1 MSNKSK
7 PVGQGFIPGVLFR
20 GGTSKGF
27 FVRKGVLPDPGP
39 LRDELVLEL
48 FGSPDPLQVDG
59 IGGAKSH
66 TSKLMIVGPASRE
79 DVDVVYT
86 FGQVAVEDPVV
97 DWGGNCGN
105 LTGAVGAFAVHQG
118 VVDADPPAADLTLI
132 NTNTDT
138 VIDQTVPVTAHGLD
152 VYGDYAI
159 DGVPGTGPQIPSRF
173 RDPAGGVTGSL
184 FPTGTSIEQVVREG
198 AGRDGGDPRVSC
210 SVADVGNPCV
220 FLRAADLDLDGTE
233 LPAELSE
240 TPGLLDELE
249 QIRGIIC
256 ERIGL
261 VDDPSRSR
269 DESPAVPQIAVVSEP
284 QSYDSSV
291 DTHVSADEID
301 ITARI
306 VTSGTPHHAYAVTG
320 AMCLAATAS
329 LPGTLPNEVARR
341 GADGSVTIGHPK
353 GTIEIGV
360 EVAEAKTGRARNG
373 DVDTDVS
380 GPQIQAVTVGR
391 TARPLFTGEAQYRY
405 VGDLSRLAPNETV

>member
-1 MSNKSK
+1 MSNASK
-7 PVGQGFIPGVLFR
+7 PIGQGSIPGVLFR

-27 FVRKGVLPDPGP
+27 FVRDGVLPEPGT
-39 LRDELVLEL
+39 LRDELILEL

-66 TSKLMIVGPASRE
+66 TSKLMIVGPADRE
-79 DVDVVYT
+79 DVDVAYT

-118 VVDADPPAADLTLI
+118 IVDVEPPAADLTLV

-138 VIDQTVPVTAHGLD
+138 VIDQTVPVASHGLD

-159 DGVPGTGPQIPSRF
+159 DGVPGTGPRIPSRF
-173 RDPAGGVTGSL
+173 RDPAGGVTGAL
-184 FPTGTSIEQVVREG
+184 FPTGTPIEQVTREG
-198 AGRDGGDPRVSC
+198 AGRDGGDLSVTC

-249 QIRGIIC
+249 RIRGIVC

-261 VDDPSRSR
+261 VDDASRSR

-284 QSYDSSV
+284 QSYDTSV
-291 DTHVSADEID
+291 GTRVSADEID

-320 AMCLAATAS
+320 AMCLAASAS
-329 LPGTLPNEVARR
+329 LPGTVPNEVVRE
-341 GADGSVTIGHPK
+341 GTDSSVTIGHPK
-353 GTIEIGV
+353 GKIEIGV
-360 EVAEAKTGRARNG
+360 EVGENPARNARNEG
-373 DVDTDVS
+373 ADGEAD
-380 GPQIQAVTVGR
+380 PRIEAVTVGR

-405 VGDLSRLAPNETV
+405 VGDLKSLAPDGTN

>member
-1 MSNKSK
+1 MSDASK
-7 PVGQGFIPGVLFR
+7 PIGQGSIPGVLFR

-27 FVRKGVLPDPGP
+27 FVQESVLPKPGA
-39 LRDELVLEL
+39 LRDELILEL

-66 TSKLMIVGPASRE
+66 TSKLMIVGPAER
-79 DVDVVYT
+79 DDIDIAYT

-105 LTGAVGAFAVHQG
+105 LTSAVGAFAVHQG
-118 VVDADPPAADLTLI
+118 IVDAEPPAVDLTLV

-159 DGVPGTGPQIPSRF
+159 DGVPGTGPRIPSRF
-173 RDPAGGVTGSL
+173 REPAGGVTGAL
-184 FPTGTSIEQVVREG
+184 FPTGTSIERVTREG
-198 AGRDGGDPRVSC
+198 AGRDGGDLSVTC

-220 FLRAADLDLDGTE
+220 FLRAADLGLDGTE
-233 LPAELSE
+233 LPAGLSE

-249 QIRGIIC
+249 RIRGVVC

-261 VDDPSRSR
+261 VDDASRSR
-269 DESPAVPQIAVVSEP
+269 GESPAVPQIAVVSEP

-291 DTHVSADEID
+291 ETRVSADEID

-329 LPGTLPNEVARR
+329 LPGTVPNEVVRE
-341 GADGSVTIGHPK
+341 GTDSSVTIGHPK
-353 GTIEIGV
+353 GKIEIGV
-360 EVAEAKTGRARNG
+360 EVAENPARKARNERT
-373 DVDTDVS
+373 VDNGANS
-380 GPQIQAVTVGR
+380 RIEAVTVGR

-405 VGDLSRLAPNETV
+405 VGGLAALAPDATN

>member
-1 MSNKSK
+1 MSNVSK
-7 PVGQGFIPGVLFR
+7 PTGQGSIPGVLFR

-27 FVRKGVLPDPGP
+27 FVREGVLPEPGA
-39 LRDELVLEL
+39 LRDELILEL

-66 TSKLMIVGPASRE
+66 TSKLMIVAPADRE
-79 DVDVVYT
+79 DVDVAYT

-118 VVDADPPAADLTLI
+118 IVDAEPPVADLTLV

-159 DGVPGTGPQIPSRF
+159 DGVPGTGPRIPSRF
-173 RDPAGGVTGSL
+173 RDPAGGVTGAL
-184 FPTGTSIEQVVREG
+184 FPTGTPVERVTREG
-198 AGRDGGDPRVSC
+198 AGRDGGDIGVTC

-220 FLRAADLDLDGTE
+220 FLRAADLGLDGTE

-240 TPGLLDELE
+240 TPGLLDEFE
-249 QIRGIIC
+249 RIRGVVC
-256 ERIGL
+256 ERLGL
-261 VDDPSRSR
+261 VDDASRSR
-269 DESPAVPQIAVVSEP
+269 SESPAVPQIAVVSEP

-329 LPGTLPNEVARR
+329 LPGTVPNEVVRR
-341 GADGSVTIGHPK
+341 ETDDSVVIGHPK
-353 GTIEIGV
+353 GKIEIGV
-360 EVAEAKTGRARNG
+360 EVAENPMQTAPGR
-373 DVDTDVS
+373 DVDDEGS
-380 GPQIQAVTVGR
+380 DPQIEAVTVGR

-405 VGDLSRLAPNETV
+405 IGDLSQLAPDATH